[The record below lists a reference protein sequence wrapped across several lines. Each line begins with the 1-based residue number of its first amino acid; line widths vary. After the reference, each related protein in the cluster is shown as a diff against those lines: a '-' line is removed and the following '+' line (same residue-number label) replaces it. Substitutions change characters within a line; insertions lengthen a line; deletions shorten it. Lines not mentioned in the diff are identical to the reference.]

1 MAKLRADDRADACQL
16 HIERFLYRR
25 GRVADQFR
33 KFRLRYGER
42 VFFLHGLRDKIGP
55 SGQNLTNGADLGR
68 NMLDAVE
75 NHVFVIAEDNIAVL
89 AHDLNIEFLDPL
101 VPQFVEMLNL
111 HADDS
116 LQPRL
121 ADPHDTAV
129 SNMLS

>member
-1 MAKLRADDRADACQL
+1 M
-16 HIERFLYRR
+16 
-25 GRVADQFR
+25 
-33 KFRLRYGER
+33 
-42 VFFLHGLRDKIGP
+42 
-55 SGQNLTNGADLGR
+55 
-68 NMLDAVE
+68 
-75 NHVFVIAEDNIAVL
+75 L

-101 VPQFVEMLNL
+101 VPQFVEMLDL